1 MVVRTITTKLA
12 LDGETQFKQAVTSI
26 NGAMRNLKS
35 EIALSEAQF
44 KGQANTV
51 AALTAKNNLL
61 AASIDQQKEKIKT
74 LNDILKRS
82 AEIYGEESSITDK
95 YRQQLNRAQAELI
108 GLDRELVNNSKYL
121 KEARDSADKTAK
133 SIDGFGNATK
143 KTGNAVNQLAGVLQ
157 AAGVAAT
164 LHEIAGAIQA
174 SVDASKK
181 FETAMANFNKAA
193 KLPDDELRDMAAA
206 IKELSTEIP
215 ATTSEIAQVAE
226 ASSRLGI
233 AKDNVLEFSRVMIDL
248 GNVSD
253 QSSDQAATALARFAN
268 ITGTAAEDYERL
280 GSTVVALGNNF
291 ATSESEITNMSSRL
305 AAAGALANLSEADIM
320 GLAAAMASVGI
331 EAEAG
336 GTAMTQTLTAME
348 KAVTSGGEKLEQFAQ
363 IAGMSSQAFSSAW
376 SEDPITAIQAFIS
389 GLAGLDEKGE
399 SATQVLED
407 LGLSGI
413 RQANMLKS
421 LALANETLVS
431 AVDTA
436 NRAWEENTELAATAA
451 AKYDTTQAKLDMA
464 ANAANNLKI
473 AVGDQLAP
481 ALGTLADAGTGAFS
495 WAADFVS
502 EQPILVSAITG
513 VVAAG
518 GVLATGFTVYAAKA
532 ALATIATT
540 SFGAALAATPI
551 GPIAAG
557 IGLLVGAFTA
567 VTAAID
573 GTKSEYESLLKRLD
587 ETKAT
592 LDTNAEAAEGNA
604 ERLRSQADA
613 LLLLSE
619 AGELNEAQQQALLTM
634 IQDLNA
640 AVPELNLAYDEQTG
654 KLNMTADAVRNL
666 IEAEA
671 RRMVANEGAKAY
683 SDLLVQQMEI
693 ARQLKDAES
702 ELERVRAESAAAME
716 KEAETGRVAIGVRS
730 ELEQK
735 ERDLIQTVEELREA
749 FDEYQNG
756 LDEVLN
762 KYGDV
767 AALSENVT
775 DATAGLSE
783 SLQETAEIQREAAE
797 AAAELED
804 ATLYLTGA
812 ADTLSDALKEQ
823 SEAGTLSYETAQK
836 LIDAGY
842 GAALAIDEESGA
854 LRLNRELYIQITQAK
869 IDEQIATLEA
879 AAASSQAAIAAQ
891 DEAMNVAGTAEA
903 YFRAA
908 EAKRELEGQ
917 QVSYSAQIA
926 ALNAL
931 KSSIGSVTGEAQRA
945 ARTSRSASRQA
956 KTQAQQDLETYKQ
969 LKAELDHQKNTDLV
983 DEAEYYRKMAEY
995 RDAYLTDS
1003 SNVSEYRKVTEQIYK
1018 YDKSLADQ
1026 EAQLW
1031 AGQTD
1036 ELVSQLEERV
1046 RAVTGQQDKMEDRL
1060 SGYGDLFEV
1069 KDNDLT
1075 LNSIQEQIDAID
1087 AYEDALTRLKE
1098 RNISGGLMDE
1108 VLNMDVDSATQYA
1121 QQLLAM
1127 SDTQWDQYNELWSE
1141 KQRRAIEVA
1150 EQFFKD
1156 QMNAL
1161 ENEYNDKLGNALD
1174 TMTDTSFAS
1183 GENTGQG
1190 LIDGLASK
1198 EQALYTQAQKMADQ
1212 VSKILAGAGRI
1223 PSNSELAAS
1232 FSTDRI
1238 RERYQGVTP
1247 QQLQDVGVGMVN
1259 AMSAA
1264 GTAGAAQP
1272 LNITIQTEDKLTI
1285 ARAFVPDIR
1294 AASKESPEVL
1304 DDK

>member
-1 MVVRTITTKLA
+1 MAVRTITTKLA

-253 QSSDQAATALARFAN
+253 LSSDQAATALARFAN

-305 AAAGALANLSEADIM
+305 AAAGELANLSEADIM

-431 AVDTA
+431 AVATA
-436 NRAWEENTELAATAA
+436 NQAWIENTELAETAA

-551 GPIAAG
+551 GPIAVG
-557 IGLLVGAFTA
+557 IGALVGAFTA
-567 VTAAID
+567 VTSAA
-573 GTKSEYESLLKRLD
+573 SEAKDANEEFRESLEAIK
-587 ETKAT
+587 EAT
-592 LDTNAEAAEGNA
+592 AENSAAAAESA
-604 ERLRSQADA
+604 ETLRGMADA
-613 LLLLSE
+613 VILLADS
-619 AGELNEAQQQALLTM
+619 AELTEVQYQALQEM
-634 IQDLNA
+634 IQQLNA
-640 AVPELNLAYDEQTG
+640 SVPGLNLAYDEQTG
-654 KLNMTADAVRNL
+654 KLNLTAEAVRNL
-666 IEAEA
+666 TAAEGDRLVNQEA
-671 RRMVANEGAKAY
+671 AKAY
-683 SDLLVQQMEI
+683 NDLLTQQMVI
-693 ARQLKDAES
+693 AQQLTAAEVD
-702 ELERVRAESAAAME
+702 LEKARAANSAAAQ
-716 KEAETGRVAIGVRS
+716 ETIKNGEHVIQ
-730 ELEQK
+730 LD
-735 ERDLIQTVEELREA
+735 RDL
-749 FDEYQNG
+749 
-756 LDEVLN
+756 
-762 KYGDV
+762 
-767 AALSENVT
+767 AAAQS
-775 DATAGLSE
+775 
-783 SLQETAEIQREAAE
+783 EAAE
-797 AAAELED
+797 KVGELRQKFNDLQSAIDDLEAEYGDLSAANDTFIDATDKTGSAVSSAEDSIEDLTAAVEELED

-879 AAASSQAAIAAQ
+879 AAASNQAAIAAQ

-1031 AGQTD
+1031 ADQTD

-1046 RAVTGQQDKMEDRL
+1046 KAVTGQQDKMEDRL

-1121 QQLLAM
+1121 NELLSM
-1127 SDTQWDQYNELWSE
+1127 SEAQWEQYNALWDE
-1141 KQRRAIEVA
+1141 KQKRAIEVA